1 VGERAEACDVILA
14 YDSFKPSTFVDAFRF
29 MNDNPGLMWDKTLEH
44 LEVSGE
50 AIGIAI
56 MIGIPIGVFLGHVHR
71 GSFVAISFSNILRA
85 LPSLAVIAIGLGFL
99 GIGTTNVIFALV
111 VLAFPVILTNAYVA
125 VDGVDPDAVEA
136 ARGMGMRPHEILLK
150 VELPLALPLIFAGIR
165 TASVFIV
172 ATATLGGV
180 VGGGGLGDIIV
191 NQASYFLKGV
201 VAASLAVTALAFAV
215 DFSFWGLQRAVT
227 PRPLR
232 RKFYELDLE
241 PDVTTEVAEAASA

>member
-1 VGERAEACDVILA
+1 MTLA

-29 MNDNPGLMWDKTLEH
+29 MNDNPGLMWEKTVQH
-44 LEVSGE
+44 LEVSFE

-56 MIGIPIGVFLGHVHR
+56 LIGVPVGIVLGHLHR
-71 GSFVAISFSNILRA
+71 GSFVAINFSNILRA

-99 GIGTTNVIFALV
+99 GIGPTNVIFALV

-136 ARGMGMRPHEILLK
+136 ARGMGMHPIQILLK
-150 VELPLALPLIFAGIR
+150 VELPLAMPLIFAGIR
-165 TASVFIV
+165 TAAVFIV

-180 VGGGGLGDIIV
+180 VGGGGLGDILV

-201 VAASLAVTALAFAV
+201 IAASLAVTALAFAV
-215 DFSFWGLQRAVT
+215 DFAFWGLQRAVT
-227 PRPLR
+227 PRALR
-232 RKFYELDLE
+232 QKFKEVEVE
-241 PDVTTEVAEAASA
+241 PATTEVADAAAA